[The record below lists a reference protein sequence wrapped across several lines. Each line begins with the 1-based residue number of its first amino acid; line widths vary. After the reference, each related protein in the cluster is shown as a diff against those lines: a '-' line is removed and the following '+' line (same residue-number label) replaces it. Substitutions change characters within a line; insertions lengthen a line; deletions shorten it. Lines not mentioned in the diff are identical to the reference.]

1 VTANTKG
8 RCTVTGTDY
17 ELGSFSDAVHR
28 YITAPPEEVE
38 ALLRGVFSAPAN
50 LFRWFGGLVEELEA
64 HTHEALPPGGIALI
78 LERFEDKWLRVA
90 VILFNSGFA
99 AEAWT
104 LLRRFYQLVRSAEIE
119 KRERFHKG
127 TTLWWMARAAQALGA
142 QEDAKTYC
150 ALALAED
157 IRSNPDKWKGLP
169 AYRMLVDSFQ
179 IANATVNA
187 FGDAI
192 GSLLGDAAWNACEP
206 ELGWLR
212 AQPVRRNISRGPLDF
227 IKAIAQEFFCAINRK
242 ADTTR
247 AKGDCLELL
256 VSYLFASER
265 GFDVLG
271 PIHSPDS
278 QSDVLVRNRHGDPA
292 LAALGDYIL
301 VECKNWETPSN
312 GQVVREFAG
321 RLRAAKCKT
330 GVLASKSGI
339 TGDPSEGDPQG
350 ATRTILKE
358 FSSDASAVLVLNET
372 DMENLANASMTLA
385 LLLLERFE
393 RVRFDFR

>member
-1 VTANTKG
+1 MTANTKG
-8 RCTVTGTDY
+8 RCTVSGAEYD
-17 ELGSFSDAVHR
+17 LGSFSDAVHR

-38 ALLRGVFSAPAN
+38 SALRSVFSAPAN

-64 HTHEALPPGGIALI
+64 HTHEALPPSGIAPI
-78 LERFEDKWLRVA
+78 LERFEDRWLRVA

-99 AEAWT
+99 AEARA
-104 LLRRFYQLVRSAEIE
+104 LLQRLYQLVRSAEI
-119 KRERFHKG
+119 KTRERFHKG
-127 TTLWWMARAAQALGA
+127 TTLWWMARADQALGV
-142 QEDAKTYC
+142 QEEAKTYC
-150 ALALAED
+150 VLALAED
-157 IRSNPDKWKGLP
+157 IRSSPEKWKELP
-169 AYRMLVDSFQ
+169 AYRMLVDGFQ
-179 IANATVNA
+179 IADITVDA
-187 FGDAI
+187 FGDAVS
-192 GSLLGDAAWNACEP
+192 SLFDDAAWNPCEP

-227 IKAIAQEFFCAINRK
+227 IKAIAQEFFGAINREARTAK
-242 ADTTR
+242 E
-247 AKGDCLELL
+247 KGDRLELA

-265 GFDVLG
+265 GFEVLG
-271 PIHSPDS
+271 PTHSPDS

-301 VECKNWETPSN
+301 AECKNWETRAN

-330 GVLASKSGI
+330 GVLVSKSGI

-358 FSSDASAVLVLNET
+358 FSSDATAVLVLNET
-372 DMENLANASMTLA
+372 DMENLANANMTLA